1 MTLKRDAEG
10 MATVDDFT
18 LIDLDAALERSAK
31 RLLQMEQDDLQG
43 FLEANNVDPRFEG
56 ATFDPRF

>member
-18 LIDLDAALERSAK
+18 LIDFDAALD
-31 RLLQMEQDDLQG
+31 RLGTVLQMECDDLQG

-56 ATFDPRF
+56 GTFDPRF